1 MDNYIKCNC
10 CLLLVIDVSDWP
22 WIFWREPIKCHC
34 IRLALVFFGKN
45 QSQDRCIRPA
55 LDSPVRTDQVIIA
68 SDRPWCFSAR
78 TDQIVVQISDEFST
92 SV

>member
-34 IRLALVFFGKN
+34 IR
-45 QSQDRCIRPA
+45 PA
-55 LDSPVRTDQVIIA
+55 LDSPVRTDQVIIV
-68 SDRPWCFSAR
+68 SDRPWCFSAK